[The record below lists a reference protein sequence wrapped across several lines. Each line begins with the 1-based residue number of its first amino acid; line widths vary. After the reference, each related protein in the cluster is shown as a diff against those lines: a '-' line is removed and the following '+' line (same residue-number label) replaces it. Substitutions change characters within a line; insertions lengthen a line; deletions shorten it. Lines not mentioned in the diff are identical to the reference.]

1 MSAKYTYN
9 ISVCV
14 KNNSHYFGNLSAEK
28 VKIHFDQFMLDHCDG
43 DMFGVFPH
51 EIEFSED
58 GIPFEDENG
67 EVCDI

>member
-1 MSAKYTYN
+1 MSAKYSYN
-9 ISVCV
+9 VSVHVCGE
-14 KNNSHYFGNLSAEK
+14 SHYFGNQNEHQ
-28 VKIHFDQFMLDHCDG
+28 VVNNFNEFMKHCVDG

>member
-1 MSAKYTYN
+1 MAKYSYN
-9 ISVCV
+9 ISCSV
-14 KNNSHYFGNLSAEK
+14 NGESHYFGNMTEEK
-28 VKIHFDQFMLDHCDG
+28 VKIYFEQFMLDHRDG

-51 EIEFSED
+51 EIVFSED